1 MKIHKLKKYSEGL
14 TEAEEDK
21 LLTKEGMRRLTP
33 DEFFDNCQGKEYDDY
48 LPCRVQTKK
57 GLLARGYDGLGGYY
71 YRRFVDAYGAPS
83 GHFGVLGV
91 KKEKKKEA

>member
-1 MKIHKLKKYSEGL
+1 MKIHKLKKYEDGL

-33 DEFFDNCQGKEYDDY
+33 DEFLDDCQEKEYDDY

-57 GLLARGYDGLGGYY
+57 GLLARGYYGLLVCN
-71 YRRFVDAYGAPS
+71 YRRGVGAGRALS
-83 GHFGVLGV
+83 GRFGVLGV